1 MKRSFEQDEYK
12 NDKIINFQNPTNIE
26 FKETKKTNEEEIKEI
41 NDILYD
47 MLEDDNINVIIKVNT
62 QKKEIY
68 VNEYNNI
75 HKKNRKYIYIKDNLT
90 LLVDS
95 IYDDFMYKE
104 IHSFELYLND
114 KNIFANKTEWP
125 NQLLNEIEYINILE
139 KEKQQEEELINL
151 LSSNLKI

>member
-1 MKRSFEQDEYK
+1 MKRFFEQDEYK
-12 NDKIINFQNPTNIE
+12 NDKIINFQNPTNIK

-75 HKKNRKYIYIKDNLT
+75 DKKNRKYIYIKDNLT

-95 IYDDFMYKE
+95 IYDNFMYKE

-151 LSSNLKI
+151 LKSNLKI

>member
-12 NDKIINFQNPTNIE
+12 NDKIINFQNPTNIK

-41 NDILYD
+41 NNILYD

-75 HKKNRKYIYIKDNLT
+75 DKKNRKYIYIKDNLT
-90 LLVDS
+90 LLVNS

-139 KEKQQEEELINL
+139 KEKQEEEELINL

>member
-1 MKRSFEQDEYK
+1 MKRSFEQNEYR
-12 NDKIINFQNPTNIE
+12 NDKIINFQNPTNIK

-47 MLEDDNINVIIKVNT
+47 ILEGDNINVIIKVNT

-75 HKKNRKYIYIKDNLT
+75 NKKNRKYMYIKDNLT
-90 LLVDS
+90 LLVNS

-114 KNIFANKTEWP
+114 KNIFANKTKWP

>member
-1 MKRSFEQDEYK
+1 MKRSFEQNENK
-12 NDKIINFQNPTNIE
+12 NDKIINFQNPANIKI
-26 FKETKKTNEEEIKEI
+26 KETKKTNEEEIKEI

-47 MLEDDNINVIIKVNT
+47 ILEGDNINVIIKVNT

-75 HKKNRKYIYIKDNLT
+75 NKKNRKYMYIKDNLT
-90 LLVDS
+90 LLVNS

-139 KEKQQEEELINL
+139 KERQQEEELINL